1 MKYLKLFVTV
11 FAMAIAMNVS
21 AQSKTTAKSKTTTTT
36 TAAKAKTTT
45 TAKSTATAKPAAAKT
60 TTTTAAASKPAAKKS
75 ASYSGGFTPLTTV
88 LLESKIGGCH
98 GTGGFG
104 ENIVLEREFHKY
116 IAWDIFSLDFSCP
129 FNTGFLT
136 IGVKTGIR
144 GYTPRFWEDRM
155 RGFSS
160 LALGY
165 DCGILTGSARDAAK
179 SFGYQTE
186 WHGLGLSWGIGVE
199 MMDHFQLGY
208 VLEYNSAMKSTSH
221 FARITYK
228 F

>member
-60 TTTTAAASKPAAKKS
+60 TTTTASASKPAAKKS

-88 LLESKIGGCH
+88 LLESKIGGFY

-129 FNTGFLT
+129 FNTGCLS

-144 GYTPRFWEDRM
+144 GYTPRFWEGRM

-160 LALGY
+160 LAMGY
-165 DCGILTGSARDAAK
+165 DCIIYTGTNRDILKSA
-179 SFGYQTE
+179 GYKTE
-186 WHGLGLSWGIGVE
+186 LHGFGLSWGIGVE
-199 MMDHFQLGY
+199 MMDHFQFGY
-208 VLEYNSAMKSTSH
+208 TLEYNSGIKSTSH
-221 FARITYK
+221 YAKITYK